1 MPSDPLGAVAI
12 LERRRVRTY
21 TDEHA
26 RSETGSTE
34 LIWRPEM
41 AFADEVREVAE
52 S

>member
-1 MPSDPLGAVAI
+1 MPSGPPGAVAN
-12 LERRRVRTY
+12 LERRWVRTY

-34 LIWRPEM
+34 LIWRREV

>member
-1 MPSDPLGAVAI
+1 MPNDPFGAVAS
-12 LERRRVRTY
+12 LERGWVRTY
-21 TDEHA
+21 TDQHA
-26 RSETGSTE
+26 RSGTGSTE